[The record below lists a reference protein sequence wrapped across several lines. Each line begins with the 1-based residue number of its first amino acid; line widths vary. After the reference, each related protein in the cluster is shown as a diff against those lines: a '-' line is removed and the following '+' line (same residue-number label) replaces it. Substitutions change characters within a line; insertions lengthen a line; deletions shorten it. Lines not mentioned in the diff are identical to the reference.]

1 MVVQTVEAVVL
12 LVARVTARRLVV
24 GTLTRIR

>member
-1 MVVQTVEAVVL
+1 MVVSTVEAVVL
-12 LVARVTARRLVV
+12 PAARVTARLVV